1 MTAFVNLHCISL
13 INYNSTNKSFR
24 QTKMKLNKKNTCLI
38 YYYLAF
44 TFCFIQSILTVQG
57 QNYKLDYSTEP
68 YLELENPIVLCQDSI
83 GLRHHFTLAEP
94 MEVLGEDVDSF
105 YIFNWSTLHLALGKK
120 KSTEADLFV
129 PINTALRKITSTSD
143 SIGFSISYELF
154 GENGNRVIKVQWKDV
169 KPKEAYKP
177 NDVFNVQMI
186 IDESDQSVS
195 YHFGPMP
202 EYFNTFFS
210 LFLQTRILALYFIDD
225 FKSFSA
231 PLNEIYAIGQS
242 IQDMSK
248 LALTK
253 HIFSNVQFSDEAFST
268 YLHYDHPNA
277 TLNSGQKFKITLLQ
291 TQTIDQISK
300 KHNIIYPN
308 PAYDKLYFKN
318 FNREFIEYEIMD
330 RFGSIV
336 KKGNIDNNS
345 IDIKELSSGLYFLKL
360 KSENELSEL
369 SRFIKL

>member
-1 MTAFVNLHCISL
+1 M
-13 INYNSTNKSFR
+13 
-24 QTKMKLNKKNTCLI
+24 
-38 YYYLAF
+38 
-44 TFCFIQSILTVQG
+44 
-57 QNYKLDYSTEP
+57 
-68 YLELENPIVLCQDSI
+68 
-83 GLRHHFTLAEP
+83 
-94 MEVLGEDVDSF
+94 
-105 YIFNWSTLHLALGKK
+105 
-120 KSTEADLFV
+120 
-129 PINTALRKITSTSD
+129 
-143 SIGFSISYELF
+143 
-154 GENGNRVIKVQWKDV
+154 
-169 KPKEAYKP
+169 
-177 NDVFNVQMI
+177 
-186 IDESDQSVS
+186 
-195 YHFGPMP
+195 
-202 EYFNTFFS
+202 
-210 LFLQTRILALYFIDD
+210 FLQTRILALYFIDD

-336 KKGNIDNNS
+336 KKGNIDNNF

-360 KSENELSEL
+360 KSENELFEI
-369 SRFIKL
+369 SRFIKH

>member
-1 MTAFVNLHCISL
+1 
-13 INYNSTNKSFR
+13 
-24 QTKMKLNKKNTCLI
+24 MKYKFLI
-38 YYYLAF
+38 YF
-44 TFCFIQSILTVQG
+44 SCFILSILPVKG
-57 QNYKLDYSTEP
+57 QNYNLEISNLP

-83 GLRHHFTLAEP
+83 GLRHHFTLTEP
-94 MEVLGEDVDSF
+94 MEVLGEEVDSF

-129 PINTALRKITSTSD
+129 PINTALKKITSISD

-154 GENGNRVIKVQWKDV
+154 GEIGNRVIKVQWKDV

-202 EYFNTFFS
+202 EYFHTFLS
-210 LFLQTRILALYFIDD
+210 LLFQSRILALYFIDN
-225 FKSFSA
+225 FRAFNA
-231 PLNEIYAIGQS
+231 PRNEIYSIGSS
-242 IQDMSK
+242 IQDKTK

-253 HIFSNVQFSDEAFST
+253 NIIINGQFNDESYST
-268 YLHYDHPNA
+268 YLSYDHPNA
-277 TLNSGQKFKITLLQ
+277 TLNSGQKFKISLLQ
-291 TQTIDQISK
+291 TQTIDLISY

-318 FNREFIEYEIMD
+318 FNGEFIEYEILD
-330 RFGSIV
+330 RLGSIV
-336 KKGNIDNNS
+336 NKGIVYTNS
-345 IDIKELSSGLYFLKL
+345 IDISELSSGLYLIRL
-360 KSENELSEL
+360 KSKNEVYEL